1 MATAVQYLKEFQKGY
16 KPPFQTQPNAPGMQ
30 HRLDP
35 LPIDDTY
42 ADGRPYKG
50 SQKLAGRTALITG
63 ADSGIGR
70 AVAILF
76 ALEGANLTLSYTQ
89 KEEAEAK
96 AVVEAVKAKA
106 PAALVHLVAADLRTE
121 DHCIALIGEHMKKFG
136 KLDALILNH
145 GTQQANTDITT
156 LSSEQWHNVFDTN
169 IHSFFYLS
177 KAAIPHMTPGSSV
190 VFNASINMAVGHPE
204 LLDYTATKGAMVA
217 YMRALSNQIVG
228 EKGIRVN
235 CVAPGPIWTPLIPA
249 TMTEDSIK
257 KFGTSVPMERAG
269 QPVEVATCF
278 VFLAGPDSSY
288 ITGQVIHVNGGVVI
302 N

>member
-16 KPPFQTQPNAPGMQ
+16 QPPFQTQPNAPGMQ

-89 KEEAEAK
+89 KEESEAK
-96 AVVEAVKAKA
+96 AVMEAVKAKA

-121 DHCIALIGEHMKKFG
+121 NHCTALIEEHMKKFG
-136 KLDALILNH
+136 KLDALCVRFIYPIRTYILTQSLRILNH

-235 CVAPGPIWTPLIPA
+235 CTLL
-249 TMTEDSIK
+249 SL
-257 KFGTSVPMERAG
+257 F
-269 QPVEVATCF
+269 
-278 VFLAGPDSSY
+278 Y
-288 ITGQVIHVNGGVVI
+288 
-302 N
+302 